1 MWEFQLSGIEDL
13 KQLACRLN
21 APIDAIEDVSILAEP
36 VQVGGLVI
44 PNSLAVHPMEG
55 CDGDSAGRPGKLTLR
70 RYERFAAGG
79 AGLIW
84 AEATAVVPEGR
95 ANPRQL
101 WLNEKSKK
109 SFAAMIKMIRQVAAE
124 GVGPGHKCVTRRRT
138 DGPVIVA
145 QLTHSGRY
153 SKPEGVAHP
162 LIAGRCPY
170 RDALIPQQ
178 KPNPN
183 AQSKIPDDWPVLT
196 DEYLD
201 ELQDAYVN
209 AARMAFEVGF
219 DAVDVKSC
227 HGYLINELFACHNR
241 KGKYGGSFESRIRF
255 VLDVID
261 KIHKELGE
269 EAPVV
274 TRLGIYDAIPYPYGW
289 GVDKDDYTKP
299 DLAEPKKLIARLAER
314 GVKMINITAANPYY
328 NPHVGRPFNEPIV
341 GGYEEPEHPLVGVS
355 RLINLAG
362 EIQKQFTYKELT
374 AESAE
379 SAEKKLDV
387 KLKTKN
393 HKLNSA
399 SSADSAVEETQPGIA
414 IVGTG
419 YSWLRTLLPNV
430 AAASKANG
438 LAAIVGVGRM
448 AFAYPDFAKDI
459 IGFPRSGV
467 PAKGKLDPA
476 KVCVSCSACT
486 QIMRDGGMTGCV
498 VRDNEVYG
506 PIFAHGRMSDRDNL
520 LRLASACRQC
530 QAAKGGLESGF
541 AAACQLACPAGVNVP
556 KFISLFLDGEE
567 KAAYEVLREANVF
580 PEVCAWLCPVEQQC
594 EGNCLQRF
602 IGDGPVPIAD
612 IQRYLAE
619 QANRNGWSKLRIPKI
634 ATGKNV
640 AIIGAGP
647 AGLACAAKLL
657 EAGHTVKVFDKSADF
672 GGMIE
677 SVIPPEK
684 ASDSLNNEITAIFE
698 DVPEDRL
705 LKRLGKELNAD
716 FNLDTIIKEGFDAVF
731 IGMGLPKSVSS
742 SDKDIDGL
750 WNAMEF
756 LSAAKEPD
764 RLDVVD
770 KCVAAIGG
778 GNTAMDVAVTARR
791 LGAGDAYVIYRR
803 SFEEMPAWSVERDR
817 AINVG
822 VHFLILTQPIG
833 FISQDGK
840 LTAITVCPTKL
851 GEPDASGRRRP
862 QPVESSAYDLDM
874 DIVVEAI
881 GQESAEEINEILPGV
896 ELRADLIRTKENS
909 LATSRPGVF
918 AGGDLV
924 RGPSTV
930 VAAVADG
937 MAAAKEIEQFLQK

>member
-1 MWEFQLSGIEDL
+1 MWEFQLRGIEDL
-13 KQLACRLN
+13 KQLSCRLN
-21 APIDAIEDVSILAEP
+21 APVDAIEDVSILAEP
-36 VQVGGLVI
+36 VRAGGLVI

-79 AGLIW
+79 AGLLW

-101 WLNEKSKK
+101 WLSENSKEG
-109 SFAAMIKMIRQVAAE
+109 FAAMIKRMREVAAE
-124 GVGPGHKCVTRRRT
+124 SMGPEHK
-138 DGPVIVA
+138 PVIVA

-162 LIAGRCPY
+162 LILGRCPY
-170 RDALIPQQ
+170 RDALSPQQ
-178 KPNPN
+178 KPNRE
-183 AQSKIPDDWPVLT
+183 AKSKLPDDWPVLT
-196 DEYLD
+196 DKYLD
-201 ELQDAYVN
+201 ELQDAYVA

-227 HGYLINELFACHNR
+227 HGYLINELFACRNR
-241 KGKYGGSFESRIRF
+241 KGRYGGPFENRIRF
-255 VLDVID
+255 VLDVVD

-269 EAPVV
+269 ETPVV

-299 DLAEPKKLIARLAER
+299 DLAEPKRLITRLAER

-341 GGYEEPEHPLVGVS
+341 GGYEEPEHPLAGVS
-355 RLINLAG
+355 RLINLTG
-362 EIQKQFTYKELT
+362 EIQKQFP
-374 AESAE
+374 
-379 SAEKKLDV
+379 
-387 KLKTKN
+387 N
-393 HKLNSA
+393 I
-399 SSADSAVEETQPGIA
+399 AV
-414 IVGTG
+414 VGTG

-438 LAAIVGVGRM
+438 LAAIIGVGRM
-448 AFAYPDFAKDI
+448 AFAYPNFAKDI
-459 IGFPRSGV
+459 IT
-467 PAKGKLDPA
+467 KGRFDPN
-476 KVCVSCSACT
+476 KVCVACSACT

-520 LRLASACRQC
+520 VRLASACRQC
-530 QAAKGGLESGF
+530 QEPT
-541 AAACQLACPAGVNVP
+541 CQLSCPAGVNIP
-556 KFISLFLDGEE
+556 KFIGLFLDGDER
-567 KAAYEVLREANVF
+567 AAYEIIREANVF

-594 EGNCLQRF
+594 EGSCLQKF

-619 QANRNGWSKLRIPKI
+619 QANRNGWSKLRIPQI
-634 ATGKNV
+634 ATGKKV

-647 AGLACAAKLL
+647 AGLSCAVKLL
-657 EAGHTVKVFDKSADF
+657 EAGHTVTVFDKSTDF
-672 GGMIE
+672 GGIIE
-677 SVIPPEK
+677 SVIPLEK
-684 ASDSLNNEITAIFE
+684 ASGSLDNEITAIFQ

-705 LKRLGKELNAD
+705 LKCLGKELNAD
-716 FNLDTIIKEGFDAVF
+716 FNLDTIIEEGLNAVF
-731 IGMGLPKSVSS
+731 IGMGLPKSIGIGNE
-742 SDKDIDGL
+742 DIDGL

-756 LSAAKEPD
+756 LSVAKEPGE
-764 RLDVVD
+764 LNVAG

-778 GNTAMDVAVTARR
+778 GNTAVDVAVTARR
-791 LGAGDAYVIYRR
+791 LGARDAYVIYRR
-803 SFEEMPAWSVERDR
+803 SFEEMPAWSAERDR
-817 AINVG
+817 ALNVG
-822 VHFLILTQPIG
+822 VHFLILTQPLG
-833 FISQDGK
+833 FNSRDGK
-840 LTAITVCPTKL
+840 LTGIKVCPTKL

-862 QPVESSAYDLDM
+862 QPVESSVYDLDM

-896 ELRADLIRTKENS
+896 ELRNGLIQAKENS

-937 MAAAKEIEQFLQK
+937 MAAAKEIDQFLQK

>member
-1 MWEFQLSGIEDL
+1 MKFLSNQDRTGKRDRKMWEFQLGSTEDL
-13 KQLACRLN
+13 RQLSERLGVQIE
-21 APIDAIEDVSILAEP
+21 ATEDVSILAEP
-36 VQVGGLVI
+36 VRAGKLLI

-101 WLNEKSKK
+101 WLNEKSKE
-109 SFAAMIKMIRQVAAE
+109 SFRALTAMMRRVAAE
-124 GVGPGHKCVTRRRT
+124 SMGADHK
-138 DGPVIVA
+138 PVIVA

-162 LIAGRCPY
+162 LILGRCPY
-170 RDALIPQQ
+170 RDALVPQE
-178 KPNPN
+178 KPNRN
-183 AQSKIPDDWPVLT
+183 AKSKIPDDWPVLT

-201 ELQDAYVN
+201 ELQDAYVA

-227 HGYLINELFACHNR
+227 HGYLINELFACRNR
-241 KGKYGGSFESRIRF
+241 KGRYGGPFENRIRF
-255 VLDVID
+255 VLDVVD

-269 EAPVV
+269 ETPVV

-299 DLAEPKKLIARLAER
+299 DLAEPKRLIARLAER

-341 GGYEEPEHPLVGVS
+341 GGYEEPEHPLAGVS

-362 EIQKQFTYKELT
+362 EIQKEFP
-374 AESAE
+374 
-379 SAEKKLDV
+379 DI
-387 KLKTKN
+387 
-393 HKLNSA
+393 
-399 SSADSAVEETQPGIA
+399 AV
-414 IVGTG
+414 VGTG
-419 YSWLRTLLPNV
+419 YSWLRTLLANV
-430 AAASKANG
+430 AAATKANG

-448 AFAYPDFAKDI
+448 AFAYPNFAKDI

-520 LRLASACRQC
+520 VRLASACRQC
-530 QAAKGGLESGF
+530 QAAKGGLESSF
-541 AAACQLACPAGVNVP
+541 AAACQLGCPAGVNIP
-556 KFISLFLDGEE
+556 KFIGLFLDGDER
-567 KAAYEVLREANVF
+567 AAYEIIREANVF

-594 EGNCLQRF
+594 EGSCLQKF

-619 QANRNGWSKLRIPKI
+619 RANRNGWSKLRIPQI

-647 AGLACAAKLL
+647 AGLSCAVKLL
-657 EAGHTVKVFDKSADF
+657 EAGHTVTVFDKSTDF
-672 GGMIE
+672 GGIIE
-677 SVIPPEK
+677 SVIPLEK
-684 ASDSLNNEITAIFE
+684 ASGSLDNEITAIFQ

-705 LKRLGKELNAD
+705 LKCLGKELNAD
-716 FNLDTIIKEGFDAVF
+716 FNLDTIIEEGFDAVF
-731 IGMGLPKSVSS
+731 IGMGLPKSVGIGNE
-742 SDKDIDGL
+742 DIDGL

-756 LSAAKEPD
+756 LSVAKEPGE
-764 RLDVVD
+764 LNVAD

-791 LGAGDAYVIYRR
+791 LGAKDVYVIYRR
-803 SFEEMPAWSVERDR
+803 SFEEMPAWDVERDE
-817 AINVG
+817 AMKQG

-840 LTAITVCPTKL
+840 LTGITVCPTKL
-851 GEPDASGRRRP
+851 GEPDASGRRKP

-881 GQESAEEINEILPGV
+881 GQKSAEEINEILPGV
-896 ELRADLIRTKENS
+896 ELRNGLIQTKENS
-909 LATSRPGVF
+909 LATSRPRVF

-937 MAAAKEIEQFLQK
+937 MAAAKEIDQFLQK